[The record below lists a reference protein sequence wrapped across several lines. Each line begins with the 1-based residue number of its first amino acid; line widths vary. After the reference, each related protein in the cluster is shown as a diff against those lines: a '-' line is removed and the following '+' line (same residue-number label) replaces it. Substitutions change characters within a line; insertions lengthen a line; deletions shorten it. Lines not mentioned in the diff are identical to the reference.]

1 MAPLKPNLG
10 ITLSKQFI
18 GIRENTMQIYIMVDK
33 PEFEEKEAD
42 AVKAVTQWVGED
54 NPHAILI
61 HVAASEEVEFKLGI
75 EMQIKAPK
83 QLIPP
88 LNEFYKIAKTFKCD
102 FVVGSIEGEDREDV
116 CFFGYE
122 EGKADAFEVGC
133 YLGFES

>member
-1 MAPLKPNLG
+1 
-10 ITLSKQFI
+10 
-18 GIRENTMQIYIMVDK
+18 MQIYIMVDK
-33 PEFEEKEAD
+33 PEFEDKEAD
-42 AVKAVTQWVGED
+42 AVAAITQWVGED
-54 NPHAILI
+54 NPHATLV
-61 HVAASEEVEFKLGI
+61 HVAESEEAEFQLGI
-75 EMQIKAPK
+75 EMQIKAAK

-122 EGKADAFEVGC
+122 EGRADAFEVGC